1 MLSSCPNEP
10 QLDRGGIPCKPPVPP
25 PCRAPVPQSGT
36 FHLGTPTATCSS
48 GTEQEVLLDRSVHL
62 FFHASCIS
70 QVQLWGW
77 CIFRGSK
84 VENLCCQR
92 WESIKE
98 LWSAGKPPGL
108 PTEVLSPTEGAQ
120 LMEELSFT
128 S

>member
-1 MLSSCPNEP
+1 MNRSSTGEASPANPLCHIPAEP
-10 QLDRGGIPCKPPVPP
+10 LCHRAEHFTLVPP
-25 PCRAPVPQSGT
+25 
-36 FHLGTPTATCSS
+36 GTPTATCSS
-48 GTEQEVLLDRSVHL
+48 GTEQEVLLDHSVHL
-62 FFHASCIS
+62 FSHASCTS

-84 VENLCCQR
+84 VENLCCQH

-108 PTEVLSPTEGAQ
+108 PTEVLSPTEGAR